1 MLLELK
7 DVSKRLGKF
16 HIKDISMEL
25 PEGYILGLIGPNGSG
40 KTSLIHLILGLY
52 RPSKGDIIIDEK
64 SYADDEVA
72 IRNMIG
78 AVLLDEMFDDGVSL
92 LSNGIRY
99 GRYYED
105 FNQDILE
112 GYLERFN
119 LDKKRKY
126 NKLSKGEKLKF
137 QFAFALSHDARLLI
151 LDEPTGNFDPE
162 FRKEFFQVLKEF
174 IADGTRS
181 VIISTH
187 LTEDL
192 DKMADY
198 ILYIENGRTIF
209 AGDIEKL
216 RDSYRLL
223 TGENY
228 KINLIDK
235 ERVIHKEVGNYGT
248 KALVTHRPRYTYDNE
263 VTVAVPTLEELMYF
277 VTKRDKGGR
286 RR

>member
-16 HIKDISMEL
+16 HIKNISMDL

-52 RPSKGDIIIDEK
+52 KPNSGDILIDGK
-64 SYADDEVA
+64 SYADEEIA

-78 AVLLDEMFDDGVSL
+78 TVLLDEMFDNGVSL

-99 GRYYED
+99 GRYYEK
-105 FNQDILE
+105 FNQEILE
-112 GYLERFN
+112 AYLERFN

-137 QFAFALSHDARLLI
+137 QFAFSLSYNPKLLI

-162 FRKEFFQVLKEF
+162 FRKEFFQVIKEF

-198 ILYIENGRTIF
+198 LIYMEEGSILT
-209 AGDIEKL
+209 AMDIEELRSKYRIIAGEDYRMKL
-216 RDSYRLL
+216 LPEQRIIHMEK
-223 TGENY
+223 GEFA
-228 KINLIDK
+228 
-235 ERVIHKEVGNYGT
+235 T
-248 KALVTHRPRYTYDNE
+248 KALIRHRQIDTYDASY
-263 VTVAVPTLEELMYF
+263 TVSAPKIDEFMYF
-277 VTKRDKGGR
+277 VTKRDKGVEID
-286 RR
+286 

>member
-16 HIKDISMEL
+16 HIKNISMEL

-52 RPSKGDIIIDEK
+52 KPSQGDIFIDGK
-64 SYADDEVA
+64 GYTDDEMA

-78 AVLLDEMFDDGVSL
+78 TVLLDEMFDDGVSL

-99 GRYYED
+99 GRYYEK
-105 FNQDILE
+105 FNQEILE
-112 GYLERFN
+112 AYLERFN

-162 FRKEFFQVLKEF
+162 FRKEFFRVIKEF

-192 DKMADY
+192 DKVADY
-198 ILYIENGRTIF
+198 ILYIENGDTIF
-209 AGDIEKL
+209 SGDIEKL
-216 RDSYRLL
+216 RDSYRLV

-235 ERVIHKEVGNYGT
+235 DRIVHKEVGNYGT
-248 KALVTHRPRYTYDNE
+248 RALVTHRPRYTYDKE
-263 VTVAVPTLEELMYF
+263 VTVTIPTLEEVMYF